1 MSLLLTTPGDPAPW
15 LKALKAHMPQREVH
29 LWGQTDTTT
38 LAQIPYALVWRPPAD
53 FFDEL
58 TGLRAIFNLGAGVDA
73 LLTHQGMPK
82 DVPIVRIVDGGMAAQ
97 MAEYALYG
105 VLHVHRRFDVM
116 ADQQKRA
123 AWADP
128 GICDP
133 AETRVGILG
142 LGALA
147 LGVIEKLRPF
157 GFSLSGWSRSFR
169 NVEGVQTYAGLESLP
184 AFLRSCDVLIVL
196 LPLTEETR
204 NLLSADRLALLPE
217 GASLINLARG
227 ALVDE
232 AALLDRLNSGALRFA
247 LLDVF
252 HKEPLPPDH
261 PFWHHPRVIVTPHAS
276 AATLPGAAIAQIAA
290 NIAALERGEPMAGVV
305 DRQRGY

>member
-1 MSLLLTTPGDPAPW
+1 LPLLLTTPGDPAPW
-15 LKALKAHMPQREVH
+15 LKALKAHMPQRQVH
-29 LWGQTDTTT
+29 LWDQTDAAT
-38 LAQIPYALVWRPPAD
+38 LAQIPYALVWRPPVD
-53 FFDEL
+53 FFDGL

-116 ADQQKRA
+116 ADQQKRGV
-123 AWADP
+123 WADP

-133 AETRVGILG
+133 AETRIGLLG
-142 LGALA
+142 LGALG

-157 GFSLSGWSRSFR
+157 GFPLSGWSRSFR
-169 NVEGVQTYAGLESLP
+169 SVEGVQTYAGLENLP
-184 AFLRSCDVLIVL
+184 AFLRNCDVLIVL

-232 AALLDRLNSGALRFA
+232 AALLERLNSGALRFA

-252 HKEPLPPDH
+252 HQEPLPPGH

-276 AATLPGAAIAQIAA
+276 AATLPGPAIAQITA
-290 NIAALERGEPMAGVV
+290 NIAAFERGEAMVGVV
-305 DRQRGY
+305 DPARGY

>member
-1 MSLLLTTPGDPAPW
+1 MPLLLTTPGDPAPW
-15 LKALKAHMPQREVH
+15 LKALKAHMPQRRVH
-29 LWGQTDTTT
+29 LWGETDAAT
-38 LAQIPYALVWRPPAD
+38 LAQIPYALVWRPPVD
-53 FFDEL
+53 FFDGL
-58 TGLRAIFNLGAGVDA
+58 TGLQAIFNLGAGVDA

-123 AWADP
+123 EWADP

-133 AETRVGILG
+133 AETRIGLLG
-142 LGALA
+142 LGALG

-157 GFSLSGWSRSFR
+157 GFPLSGWSRNAR
-169 NVEGVQTYAGLESLP
+169 AVEGVQTYAGLENLP
-184 AFLRSCDVLIVL
+184 AFLGTCDVLIVL

-232 AALLDRLNSGALRFA
+232 AALLDRLSSGALRFA

-252 HKEPLPPDH
+252 HLEPLPPGH
-261 PFWHHPRVIVTPHAS
+261 PFWTHPRVIVTPHAS
-276 AATLPGAAIAQIAA
+276 AATLPGPAIAQIAA
-290 NIAALERGEPMAGVV
+290 NIAALERGEAMVGVV
-305 DRQRGY
+305 DRARGY